1 LLIVNTQ
8 NGNTALMIAAA
19 VKDQVDI
26 VELLLAR
33 EDVEIN
39 IPNKATINLIQ
50 KYILFVDRVVMLHSL
65 SLV

>member
-1 LLIVNTQ
+1 
-8 NGNTALMIAAA
+8 MIAAA